1 MEPNFETLECVMR
14 FGVPPPADPRDDP
27 VYNQPC
33 VTAQCA
39 MAAPAPAA
47 CPKIDTDRTQGGA

>member
-14 FGVPPPADPRDDP
+14 FGVPPPADPRDAP
-27 VYNQPC
+27 VYTQPGC
-33 VTAQCA
+33 TAQGA

>member
-1 MEPNFETLECVMR
+1 MR
-14 FGVPPPADPRDDP
+14 FGLPPPAAPRDDP

-33 VTAQCA
+33 FTAQCA